1 MVKGILIEEQFD
13 STNENGQLALFSSHF
28 RKEAII
34 MKEITTEKLRRFN
47 LIMGG
52 LHLIQGIAM
61 LFLATNVIQKIGEFS
76 PEISQFYLA
85 FNPETRSLETASRV
99 LFELPFG
106 VMVASFLFIS
116 AIAHALVSIPKKLN
130 EIYNADLAK
139 GINKF
144 RWFEYALSSS
154 IMIVLIAT
162 LFGIYDIASLILIFI
177 VNATMNLFGLVM
189 EQLNVGRSK
198 DNIEWGPFIWGSIA
212 GVAPWIAILLYMFGT
227 GNFGEVPWFVWAIVG
242 TYFVAFNTFPIN
254 MILQYKK
261 VGKWADHLYGERV
274 YIVLSL
280 VAKSILAWLVLFGA
294 MQP

>member
-106 VMVASFLFIS
+106 FMVASFLFIS
-116 AIAHALVSIPKKLN
+116 AFAHALVSIPKKLN

-198 DNIEWGPFIWGSIA
+198 DNIEWGPVIWGSMA
-212 GVAPWIAILLYMFGT
+212 GVARWIAILRYMVGT
-227 GNFGEVPWFVWAIVG
+227 GTFGEVPWFGWAIVG
-242 TYFVAFNTFPIN
+242 TYFVGVITFPIN
-254 MILQYKK
+254 MILKYKK
-261 VGKWADHLYGERV
+261 VGKLADYIYGERV

-280 VAKSILAWLVLFGA
+280 VAKSIIAWLELFGA

>member
-28 RKEAII
+28 RKEGII

-177 VNATMNLFGLVM
+177 VNATMNFFGLVM

-261 VGKWADHLYGERV
+261 VGKWADYLYGERV

>member
-144 RWFEYALSSS
+144 RWFEYSLSSS

-261 VGKWADHLYGERV
+261 VGKWADYLYGERV

-280 VAKSILAWLVLFGA
+280 VAKSIIAWLVLFGA

>member
-1 MVKGILIEEQFD
+1 MIKGILIEEQFD

-130 EIYNADLAK
+130 EIYNADLVK

-261 VGKWADHLYGERV
+261 VGKWADYLYGERV

-280 VAKSILAWLVLFGA
+280 VAKSIIAWLVLFGA